1 VVSNRCSSL
10 RDGDLTLYDT
20 SAETIFA
27 DRARC
32 GFRSGG
38 GDLDPHLRRAAPT
51 ASADVG
57 PCWARMLEGVLVMR
71 LYDDPVEVRR
81 GLVNGVEAPAQFVWR
96 GRLWVVHEIIAHWM
110 ETGAWWVQ
118 APAEDPDLIPEREV
132 WRVGASRG
140 RAGDR
145 LDDDRLEDN
154 GSDDRPEG
162 NGSEGSGFDDRPE
175 GSGSDDRYEG
185 NGSDDRSEGSES
197 EGSGFDDR
205 PEGSGSE
212 GSGPGDYGPGDYGP
226 EGQRRTEGNRGVFD
240 LSFDWSVGRWQL
252 ARAHD

>member
-145 LDDDRLEDN
+145 LEDNGSDDRLEDN
-154 GSDDRPEG
+154 GSDDR
-162 NGSEGSGFDDRPE
+162 SED
-175 GSGSDDRYEG
+175 
-185 NGSDDRSEGSES
+185 NGSDDRSEGGGSDDRS
-197 EGSGFDDR
+197 EGG
-205 PEGSGSE
+205 
-212 GSGPGDYGPGDYGP
+212 GPGDYGP

>member
-118 APAEDPDLIPEREV
+118 APAEDPDLVPEREV

-145 LDDDRLEDN
+145 LEDNGSDDRLEDN
-154 GSDDRPEG
+154 GSDDRSEG
-162 NGSEGSGFDDRPE
+162 GGSEGS
-175 GSGSDDRYEG
+175 
-185 NGSDDRSEGSES
+185 
-197 EGSGFDDR
+197 
-205 PEGSGSE
+205 
-212 GSGPGDYGPGDYGP
+212 GPGDYGP